1 MAWIFLTIFA
11 ALIQSIRT
19 AAQKRILGRLSPW
32 GATYVRYLF
41 ALPLVLAY
49 YSIAVG
55 DQWQA
60 TVFSGKLVAV
70 IALGGLT
77 QIIGTWALIK
87 TFATRNFAV
96 GSAFSKTEA
105 FQAALIGS
113 LFLGITLSNVGWLA
127 IAVSL
132 GGILCLMIPVAAL
145 HRASW
150 LTPAAGYGLLSGAAF
165 AVSVLCV
172 YQASRMSQ
180 LPPVAAGAT
189 VLAIM
194 LPMQVLAIS
203 FWLWLDQRGEFR
215 AVLANW
221 RAGLFI
227 GACSALGSI
236 GWFTAMSLQ
245 NPALVRTLGQIEFLF
260 TLVITWFFFN
270 EVIRRREI
278 LGITI
283 IMVSIILLLL

>member
-19 AAQKRILGRLSPW
+19 AAQKRILGRLSP

-113 LFLGITLSNVGWLA
+113 LFLGIPLSNVGWLA
-127 IAVSL
+127 IAVSPWWHTL
-132 GGILCLMIPVAAL
+132 PDDSRRRAAPRFMADSGCRLRVAQRCRL
-145 HRASW
+145 RCFR
-150 LTPAAGYGLLSGAAF
+150 TVRLSGQPDVTAA
-165 AVSVLCV
+165 
-172 YQASRMSQ
+172 ASGSRGHS
-180 LPPVAAGAT
+180 PGNHATHAGT
-189 VLAIM
+189 G
-194 LPMQVLAIS
+194 
-203 FWLWLDQRGEFR
+203 D
-215 AVLANW
+215 
-221 RAGLFI
+221 
-227 GACSALGSI
+227 
-236 GWFTAMSLQ
+236 
-245 NPALVRTLGQIEFLF
+245 
-260 TLVITWFFFN
+260 
-270 EVIRRREI
+270 
-278 LGITI
+278 
-283 IMVSIILLLL
+283 